1 MRFNKLNQPLY
12 NITDQELITG
22 CLKGKLDYQRELFN
36 RYSGKMLAVCH
47 RYSRNYDDSKDILQ
61 DSFIKIFEHIS
72 DFRNSGS
79 LEGWIRK
86 TVVYTALNYYRKSS
100 YKNEKTGM
108 DKQQSSVEI
117 EPDAYER
124 LNEKDILD
132 AISSLP
138 DGYRMVF
145 NLYAIEGYSH
155 KEIAEMLDID
165 ESTSRSQLFKA
176 RNTLKVI
183 LLKTQKYLV

>member
-1 MRFNKLNQPLY
+1 LSEGLQK
-12 NITDQELITG
+12 ITDEQLISG
-22 CLKGKLDYQRELFN
+22 CLKGKLDLQKELFN
-36 RYSGKMLAVCH
+36 RYSGKMLGVCR

-61 DSFIKIFEHIS
+61 DAFIKIFKNLSE
-72 DFRNSGS
+72 FRNEGS

-86 TVVYTALNYYRKSS
+86 IVVHTALNYYRKSS
-100 YKNEKTGM
+100 FKNEKTGL
-108 DKQQSSVEI
+108 DKQQASAEI
-117 EPDAYER
+117 EPAAFES
-124 LNEKDILD
+124 LNAQDIIA
-132 AISSLP
+132 AISTLP

-183 LLKTQKYLV
+183 LLKTQNILV

>member
-1 MRFNKLNQPLY
+1 MRFNKLNQSLY

-22 CLKGKLDYQRELFN
+22 CLKGKLDYQRELFT

-86 TVVYTALNYYRKSS
+86 TVVHTALNYYRKSS
-100 YKNEKTGM
+100 FKNEKTGM

-183 LLKTQKYLV
+183 LLKTQKHLV

>member
-1 MRFNKLNQPLY
+1 MRFNKLNQSLY

-22 CLKGKLDYQRELFN
+22 CLKGKLDYQRELFT